1 MRPWSWVR
9 RILAL
14 LVTVVFV
21 LGITVAPAAA
31 AKSRSFSSPKIG
43 TSSKSRSFSTP
54 KPSTPAPSRSY
65 STPKTTTPSTPPKSY
80 SSPAPSTKAPTT
92 PGYSSTPQGYSSS
105 DRSYSTPGGSY
116 TSPAPSRSIFGTP
129 KTPTTPPPSYD
140 VGKSN
145 YPTRPPVI
153 IYAPTPGFD
162 PWYWHN
168 DYWGRPWYWRMWHR
182 PYYYSSG
189 WGINYWPF
197 VIAGGIG
204 IWILLAV
211 IASYSSRRR
220 RH

>member
-1 MRPWSWVR
+1 
-9 RILAL
+9 
-14 LVTVVFV
+14 
-21 LGITVAPAAA
+21 
-31 AKSRSFSSPKIG
+31 
-43 TSSKSRSFSTP
+43 
-54 KPSTPAPSRSY
+54 
-65 STPKTTTPSTPPKSY
+65 
-80 SSPAPSTKAPTT
+80 
-92 PGYSSTPQGYSSS
+92 
-105 DRSYSTPGGSY
+105 
-116 TSPAPSRSIFGTP
+116 
-129 KTPTTPPPSYD
+129 

-182 PYYYSSG
+182 PAYYSGG

-211 IASYSSRRR
+211 FASYSSRRR
-220 RH
+220 R